1 MSENTASASELI
13 INALKGVDF
22 PVVLIGSQSE
32 GKNVGM
38 EVTHEMYNG
47 RRFEFAPITYWG
59 LNARDEYAPKDGFL
73 PDAGNVL
80 NNQNTNY
87 SDDVDNMFPYS
98 FGDWGNFDFN
108 PALYCC
114 FCDILGLDRPDYGGA
129 GLMSKSSTL
138 GNMQVNAMQIQ
149 NGVHP
154 LEVSVLKPEVGRFGS
169 VIYRD

>member
-22 PVVLIGSQSE
+22 PITLIGSQSE

-38 EVTHEMYNG
+38 EVTHELYNG

-59 LNARDEYAPKDGFL
+59 LNARDEHGPKDGFM
-73 PDAGNVL
+73 PDTGNL
-80 NNQNTNY
+80 INNQNSNFR
-87 SDDVDNMFPYS
+87 DDIDNMFPYS

-108 PALYCC
+108 IPFYCC
-114 FCDILGLDRPDYGGA
+114 FCDIVGIDRPDYQSGV
-129 GLMSKSSTL
+129 LKS
-138 GNMQVNAMQIQ
+138 GVNFKDAMKISAREISR
-149 NGVHP
+149 GVEP
-154 LEVSVLKPEVGRFGS
+154 VGVSVLRPEVGRFGS